1 MTPADISVVIPAINE
16 AAVIPTSI
24 RSAIVAGAGEVIV
37 ADGGSTDETC
47 QVALDAGASKVVSS
61 HRGRGIQLNAGARV
75 AEGECLLFLHADN
88 ELGEHCLQQ
97 ICEHSGA
104 MWGAFRQSIDSPRR
118 IFRAVEWGN
127 AQRARRRGM
136 PFGDQAIFVRRSL
149 FEEQEGFAEIPV
161 DGRCRVVAAA
171 TSDRDADA
179 CSTVRSSISARRW
192 EKNGVVRQTLRNW
205 TLQVCYAL
213 GASPETLREWYR

>member
-24 RSAIVAGAGEVIV
+24 RSAISAGAGEVIV
-37 ADGGSTDETC
+37 ADGGSTDKTC
-47 QVALDAGASKVVSS
+47 QVALDAGAGKVVSS

-88 ELGEHCLQQ
+88 ELGEQCLQQ
-97 ICEHSGA
+97 ICENSDA
-104 MWGAFRQSIDSPRR
+104 VWGAFRQSIDSPRR

-149 FEEQEGFAEIPV
+149 FEEQEGFAEIPLMEDV
-161 DGRCRVVAAA
+161 ELSRRLRRIEMPVLLDGPV
-171 TSDRDADA
+171 
-179 CSTVRSSISARRW
+179 SISARRW